1 MFTVL
6 RNQLSGVQSN
16 NFPVFR
22 VNNNVPQSLVYQK
35 MGLLEGPVPILK
47 GIFYAKILIFSIHL
61 NGTCLSFNI
70 KNT

>member
-6 RNQLSGVQSN
+6 RNQLSGVQSI

-22 VNNNVPQSLVYQK
+22 VNNNVPKSLVYQK

-47 GIFYAKILIFSIHL
+47 GIFLRKNFNFL
-61 NGTCLSFNI
+61 NSS
-70 KNT
+70 